1 MSQKEAGFQ
10 CRVASKQGTQAAT
23 KRKTI
28 AKSSVFPDI
37 LRLNDTVSLMSF
49 FFYNIRKTCR
59 ADGIGVI
66 GGVLFCTPQYLA
78 YTLTLSELRGGGK

>member
-1 MSQKEAGFQ
+1 MTPPPFPKRYYVIHVWYLGFLMSQKEAGFQ

-37 LRLNDTVSLMSF
+37 LRLTDTVSLMSF
-49 FFYNIRKTCR
+49 FFYNIRKTY
-59 ADGIGVI
+59 AG
-66 GGVLFCTPQYLA
+66 PA
-78 YTLTLSELRGGGK
+78 ELGL

>member
-1 MSQKEAGFQ
+1 MYVLKVLAFKRPPAPTLSPKSYYAILGWYLGFLMTQNKAGFQ

-37 LRLNDTVSLMSF
+37 LQLNDNVSLMSF
-49 FFYNIRKTCR
+49 FFYNT
-59 ADGIGVI
+59 
-66 GGVLFCTPQYLA
+66 
-78 YTLTLSELRGGGK
+78 